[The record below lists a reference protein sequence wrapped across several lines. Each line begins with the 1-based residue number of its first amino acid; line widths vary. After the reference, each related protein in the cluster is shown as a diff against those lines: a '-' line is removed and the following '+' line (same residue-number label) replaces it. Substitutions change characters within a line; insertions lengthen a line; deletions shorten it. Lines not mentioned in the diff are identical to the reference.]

1 MPMPNLKEKMANTLS
16 LPKEIV
22 LDFPILTATG
32 RSEITIENY
41 KNLLEF
47 TDTKIRI
54 RTKESTITIEGE
66 RLTLRQVTSENLLIA
81 GRIACILFE

>member
-1 MPMPNLKEKMANTLS
+1 MPISKVKEKMANTLS

-32 RSEITIENY
+32 RGEVTIENY

-47 TDTKIRI
+47 TDARIRI
-54 RTKESTITIEGE
+54 RTKEGTITIEGE
-66 RLTLRQVTSENLLIA
+66 RLALRQVTSENLLIA
-81 GRIACILFE
+81 GRVAGILFE